1 MLTERSTEW
10 LPVSRPMLG
19 RFAPCHRS
27 RHGYPSVIAD
37 DGQQNIAVTRDLRH
51 SPLMSAIELENA
63 VEKLPPDELDRFA
76 AWFEQFV
83 DSQWD
88 DVLSADVAAG
98 RLDAVAQKADSD
110 FEAGRC
116 TPL

>member
-1 MLTERSTEW
+1 
-10 LPVSRPMLG
+10 MLG